1 MCVWFIGHSAAWKD
15 DDALLQVYHNIH
27 YIKLIILVNGII
39 SQIKGLKIDVYY
51 INNHFCIILTP
62 HYISK

>member
-39 SQIKGLKIDVYY
+39 SKIKGLKIDAYY
-51 INNHFCIILTP
+51 VNNLGR
-62 HYISK
+62 